1 MPIVDSEFDRAGTPL
16 ERVCSWCVGVGVALA
31 LLGVAAV
38 AAPWVASTFIA
49 YVVGVALLAGGL
61 AQLGMAWA
69 TSTWRG
75 FWLTL
80 LCGALG
86 VVAGTAMFSIPAAGV
101 HVLVTFLGI
110 LILFEAATKLMA
122 AFALPR
128 DYPWGW
134 ILADGLVTALLG
146 GLLFTA
152 PREQAGVYLGVI
164 VGINLL
170 TSGIALGGAG
180 WWLRRDLGGSGDVS
194 VR

>member
-1 MPIVDSEFDRAGTPL
+1 MSFDGVEIGEVRSPL
-16 ERVCSWCVGVGVALA
+16 GRVCSWCVGVGVALA
-31 LLGVAAV
+31 ALGVAAI

-49 YVVGVALLAGGL
+49 YVVGVALLAGGI
-61 AQLGMAWA
+61 AQLGMAWG
-69 TSTWRG
+69 TFTWRG

-110 LILFEAATKLMA
+110 LILFEAAAKLMA
-122 AFALPR
+122 AFSVPR

-134 ILADGLVTALLG
+134 LLADGLVTALLG

-152 PREQAGVYLGVI
+152 PREQAGVYLGII

-170 TSGIALGGAG
+170 TSGIALLGAS
-180 WWLRRDLGGSGDVS
+180 WWLRRGVGGV
-194 VR
+194 

>member
-1 MPIVDSEFDRAGTPL
+1 MRLTDIDIDPDGSPL
-16 ERVCSWCVGVGVALA
+16 RRVCSWCVGVGVALT

-49 YVVGVALLAGGL
+49 YVVGVVLLAGGL
-61 AQLGMAWA
+61 SQLGMAWG
-69 TSTWRG
+69 TYTWRG

-86 VVAGTAMFSIPAAGV
+86 LVAGTAMFSIPAAGV

-110 LILFEAATKLMA
+110 LILFEAAAKLMA
-122 AFALPR
+122 AFAVPR

-134 ILADGLVTALLG
+134 LLADGLVTALLG

-152 PREQAGVYLGVI
+152 PRDQAGVYLGII

-170 TSGIALGGAG
+170 TSGIALLGAG
-180 WWLRRDLGGSGDVS
+180 WWLRRGVEGRV
-194 VR
+194 

>member
-1 MPIVDSEFDRAGTPL
+1 MPIADLDFDRDGRPL
-16 ERVCSWCVGVGVALA
+16 GRVCAWCVRVGVVLA
-31 LLGVAAV
+31 ALGVAAV

-49 YVVGVALLAGGL
+49 YVVGIVLLAGGL
-61 AQLGMAWA
+61 VQLGMAWA
-69 TSTWRG
+69 TFTWRG

-110 LILFEAATKLMA
+110 LILFEAAAKLLA
-122 AFALPR
+122 AFAVSR
-128 DYPWGW
+128 DDPWGW
-134 ILADGLVTALLG
+134 FLADGLVTALLG

-152 PREQAGVYLGVI
+152 PREQAGVYLGII

-170 TSGIALGGAG
+170 TSGIALLGAG
-180 WWLRRDLGGSGDVS
+180 WWLRRGLGGSRDVS